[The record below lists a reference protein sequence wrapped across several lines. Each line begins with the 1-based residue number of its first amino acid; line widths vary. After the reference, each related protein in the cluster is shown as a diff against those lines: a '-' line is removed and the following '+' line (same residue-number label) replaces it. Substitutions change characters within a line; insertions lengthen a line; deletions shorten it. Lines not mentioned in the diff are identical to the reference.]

1 MDADNDGVRPIVEPA
16 PTVSAARRRLGSRT
30 APLPGV
36 GDEGIRRL
44 AAARVLVIGAGGLG
58 SPVVALLAGAGLAR
72 LTVVDPDVVD
82 PSNLA
87 RQTLYTAADV
97 GRPKAR
103 VAADRAHAV
112 DPETETVAVVAE
124 FAPDI
129 VAGHDVVVDA
139 ADSVVVTRAASEA
152 CAAAG
157 VPLVWGSALGSDGQV
172 SVFWDAAPDGAAVDF
187 HDLHPDPFDDDG
199 SCALDGVVPAL
210 CGVVGS
216 VMAGQVSALV
226 TGVGDPLLGRVV
238 TVDARTWRAVESP
251 LRRGPASRRP
261 SSLPAAQRA
270 SAPRIAPAAL
280 EARLALR
287 AQGRDDFVLV
297 DVRTDA
303 ELDATGVVPGAVRPD
318 DVPADAEVVVY
329 CARGPRADAWATANG
344 NGRTVTVLDGGMT
357 AWLAEARTTAERP
370 DRGGAQG

>member
-1 MDADNDGVRPIVEPA
+1 MRPIVEPA
-16 PTVSAARRRLGSRT
+16 PTASAARRRLGSRT
-30 APLPGV
+30 SPLPGV

-72 LTVVDPDVVD
+72 LTIVDPDVVD

-87 RQTLYTAADV
+87 RQTLFTAADV

-103 VAADRAHAV
+103 VAAERASAV
-112 DPETETVAVVAE
+112 DPEAEAVAVVAG
-124 FAPDI
+124 FAPEI
-129 VAGHDVVVDA
+129 VPGHDVVVDA
-139 ADSVVVTRAASEA
+139 ADSVLVTRAASDA

-216 VMAGQVSALV
+216 VMAGQVFTLV

-238 TVDARTWRAVESP
+238 TVDARTWRTVESP

-261 SSLPAAQRA
+261 PALPTLPSEPVR
-270 SAPRIAPAAL
+270 RIAPAAL

-287 AQGRDDFVLV
+287 TQGRDAFVLV

-303 ELDATGVVPGAVRPD
+303 ELEATGVVPGAVRPD
-318 DVPADAEVVVY
+318 AVPAGAEVVVY

-344 NGRTVTVLDGGMT
+344 DGRTVTVLDGGMT
-357 AWLAEARTTAERP
+357 AWLAEARPTAERP
-370 DRGGAQG
+370 GRG